1 MAIFLLSS
9 PVSLKDIIKTLRIVL
24 LHSLRLVF
32 WVWPQLKWRVSFE
45 DVVPVFVFYHLLKQ
59 LLLFIVVQRKLMVHE
74 QLTLVHDDT
83 HFS

>member
-9 PVSLKDIIKTLRIVL
+9 PVSLKDIIRTLRIVL
-24 LHSLRLVF
+24 LHSLRLVS

-59 LLLFIVVQRKLMVHE
+59 LLLFIVVQRKLVVHQ